1 MDYEIVHLLERSL
14 LVLPPVR
21 LSNSDVNLSEKIG
34 SMYHNFYERCSQIG
48 CAVNGN
54 PICVY
59 SNYARDLKG
68 NFDPSVGYDISI
80 GCEVDSFVVKNG
92 WVEMVIP
99 AGKYAKFVIT
109 GNLVKQVPD
118 SWAKICSMNL
128 PRRFAYDF
136 DEYQTKDVTNGQVHI
151 YVSLS

>member
-68 NFDPSVGYDISI
+68 NFDPSIGIAKNYRKKSIEERKKRNRKTNHRNRARPTIS
-80 GCEVDSFVVKNG
+80 
-92 WVEMVIP
+92 
-99 AGKYAKFVIT
+99 
-109 GNLVKQVPD
+109 
-118 SWAKICSMNL
+118 
-128 PRRFAYDF
+128 FASK
-136 DEYQTKDVTNGQVHI
+136 T
-151 YVSLS
+151 S